1 MVSAAV
7 RRAISG
13 VQKSARLVAS
23 VHQRPSA
30 LTVAAVM
37 STQQSSCK
45 PRVAVAQMTAVGDQL
60 SNFNTCKKLAQVKGT
75 CVLALPS
82 HAV

>member
-1 MVSAAV
+1 MVTVAV

-13 VQKSARLVAS
+13 VQTSARLIS
-23 VHQRPSA
+23 RVHQRPSA
-30 LTVAAVM
+30 LAMAAVM

-60 SNFNTCKKLAQVKGT
+60 SNFNTCRKLAQVM
-75 CVLALPS
+75 VARPS